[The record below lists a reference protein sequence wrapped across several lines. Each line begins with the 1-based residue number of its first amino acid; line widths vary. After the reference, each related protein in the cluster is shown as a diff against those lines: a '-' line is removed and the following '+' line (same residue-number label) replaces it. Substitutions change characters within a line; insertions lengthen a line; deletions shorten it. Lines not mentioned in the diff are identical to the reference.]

1 MGFDFKTGSLLC
13 RVSDATARWLVR
25 RGTVVIA
32 VAVALTAVLA
42 PFALRVGMDDD
53 VVKFLPEGDPDVVKF
68 QEIGDRFHGLSIA
81 ILGMEAPDGDLFT
94 AERLGAMRA
103 LTRELKHVKGVGF
116 ATGLTELRD
125 VAEHASGEGEDLS
138 VVADLV
144 GELPAS
150 SSAAGAPEAMAALR
164 QRVMSRDHIV
174 GALISDD
181 GTAALIL
188 AHLSPDARVTD
199 TANAIRAAAARVLGD
214 AGSDLRIRYGGAPF
228 IGAYV
233 AEGTQKDLRIL
244 APYVVGAVL
253 ILVFLSFRSVIGM
266 VLSVVSILLGI
277 AWTMGLMGLA
287 GRDFTLVS
295 SSLPVLL
302 IALGSA
308 YSIHVLTRVL
318 AVIDAGERD
327 RREAVRRAVAD
338 VAPPV
343 FAAGLTTALAFLSF
357 LVMDISPMREFGL
370 WMSVGTMAI
379 LYSGL
384 LFVPAACL
392 WLPLRARSEGRA
404 PAWLMAAMIGAAR
417 RVSRDRRL
425 AIVGL
430 VVIGGA
436 SAAFLPNLTT
446 HMDTKSLF
454 SEGSEPMEAEHFL
467 ESRLGGSLF
476 VQVEVA
482 GDIRSAL
489 VLRQIDRLSD
499 YAAALDGVADV
510 QSVAQVVRLVSQA
523 LAGDKRIPADLDAA
537 RSLTVLADDD
547 PNLRLLVDG
556 DWKHALIQVK
566 VGGFDT
572 ERAMRVARSIGSQAA
587 VLGGVRVAVPRG
599 GLGEAAR
606 LREVGDVASHVVD
619 LLIAGGVHGRDP
631 AAVAAAL
638 LPLGDAA
645 AGAGLGGQVEERLRG
660 HIEEDELLYLKD
672 GETVAGLAGAVTP
685 ALAAGTLTEDALWA
699 LVEPR
704 ASDEDRE
711 DPEGLRKAVAFLHG
725 DLKAVLRDGRQKS
738 LESGLAPVLAGV
750 EAPALREAVTRAA
763 GVLLDDVAFLPAA
776 LADGPA
782 VGRASLDVKVSG
794 YPVLYAGMNR
804 SVQMNQIWSTAL
816 SFLLVGL
823 ALWWAFRSHLLAF
836 VALVPPGL
844 TLLVAFGIIGAASL
858 SIDIGTSMIS
868 AIAVGVGIDYAV
880 HLLWKHGVPEE
891 GQEDVAL
898 EGSLRATG
906 WGIIINTLAVTVG
919 FAVLL
924 ASTAVPMRRFGVLT
938 AACMVVSAV
947 ATLLLIPALTRRVAP
962 AVLRR
967 WRTNHALDQALDARG
982 ALSDDGARVVDGDR
996 RP

>member
-13 RVSDATARWLVR
+13 RVSDATATWLVR
-25 RGTVVIA
+25 RSVVVIA
-32 VAVALTAVLA
+32 LAVLLTAGLA

-53 VVKFLPEGDPDVVKF
+53 VVKFLPEGDADVVKF
-68 QEIGDRFHGLSIA
+68 QEIGERFHGLSIA
-81 ILGMEAPDGDLFT
+81 ILGVEAPDGDLFT
-94 AERLGAMRA
+94 VGRLGVMRA
-103 LTRELKHVKGVGF
+103 LTRELRHVKGVGF

-125 VAEHASGEGEDLS
+125 VAERASGEGEDLT
-138 VVADLV
+138 VIADLV

-150 SSAAGAPEAMAALR
+150 PAVPGAAQVMDDLR
-164 QRVMSRDHIV
+164 TRVMSRDHIV
-174 GALISDD
+174 GSLISHD

-188 AHLSPDARVTD
+188 AHMAPHARVTD
-199 TANAIRAAAARVLGD
+199 TANAIREATARVLRE
-214 AGSDLRIRYGGAPF
+214 AGSDLRVRYGGAPF

-233 AEGTQKDLRIL
+233 AEGTQRDLRIL

-253 ILVFLSFRSVIGM
+253 FLVFVSLRSAVGM
-266 VLSVVSILLGI
+266 LLSVVSILLGI

-302 IALGSA
+302 MALGSA
-308 YSIHVLTRVL
+308 YSIHLLTRIL

-343 FAAGLTTALAFLSF
+343 FAAGLTTALAFMSF

-379 LYSGL
+379 LYTGL
-384 LFVPAACL
+384 LFVPAACV
-392 WLPLRARSEGRA
+392 WLPLKSRSEGRA
-404 PAWLMAAMIGAAR
+404 PAWLMGALVGAAR

-430 VVIGGA
+430 VVIGV
-436 SAAFLPNLTT
+436 AAAVFLPRLTT

-467 ESRLGGSLF
+467 ERRLGGSLF

-489 VLRQIDRLSD
+489 VLRQIDRLAD
-499 YAAALDGVADV
+499 YAAALDGVTDV
-510 QSVAQVVRLVSQA
+510 QSVAAVVRLVSQA
-523 LAGDKRIPADLDAA
+523 LAGEKRISSDLDAV

-547 PNLRLLVDG
+547 PNLRLLVDA
-556 DWKHALIQVK
+556 DWTHALIQVK

-587 VLGGVRVAVPRG
+587 VLGGVRVSVPRSS
-599 GLGEAAR
+599 LSEAAR
-606 LREVGDVASHVVD
+606 HREVGDVAQHVAD
-619 LLIAGGVHGRDP
+619 LLIARGHHEQDLSRL
-631 AAVAAAL
+631 AAEL
-638 LPLGDAA
+638 LPLSRSA
-645 AGAGLGGQVEERLRG
+645 AGTDLGADVEARLRG
-660 HIEEDELLYLKD
+660 HIEDDELLYLKD
-672 GETVAGLAGAVTP
+672 GETVAGLAAAVTP
-685 ALAAGTLTEDALWA
+685 VLASGALTEDALWA

-711 DPEGLRKAVAFLHG
+711 DPAGLRKAVGFLFG
-725 DLKAVLRDGRQKS
+725 DLRSLLRDARQKG
-738 LESGLAPVLAGV
+738 LVTGLAPILEGV
-750 EAPALREAVTRAA
+750 EEPPLRAAVTRAVS
-763 GVLLDDVAFLPAA
+763 VLLDDAAFLPAA
-776 LADGPA
+776 LADGPTI
-782 VGRASLDVKVSG
+782 GRADMAVKVSG

-804 SVQMNQIWSTAL
+804 SVQMNQIWSTAA

-823 ALWWAFRSHLLAF
+823 ALWWAFRSYLLAF

-844 TLLVAFGIIGAASL
+844 TLLVAFGLIGAFRL

-880 HLLWKHGVPEE
+880 HLLWKHGVPAEGEE
-891 GQEDVAL
+891 DAAL
-898 EGSLRATG
+898 VSSLHATG

-967 WRTNHALDQALDARG
+967 WRMNHALDEELALRAAGDRDRA
-982 ALSDDGARVVDGDR
+982 AVPDGDG